1 MSKQS
6 QSPPRGDKPT
16 PTAPPP
22 PPAWRHWLWPLGLL
36 AAVVLFLFLPRV
48 SGVPSV
54 NLTYSQFLSDV
65 NAHKV
70 KTFTLD
76 NSTGSTAPGTG
87 TLKDGKDY
95 TTVVP
100 LPFAGTPLATT
111 LEKAGV
117 NIDAAPPSTGF
128 GTELLFLL
136 ISLLPIIFVFWLIRR
151 MSQAG
156 GAAGPLGGLTG
167 VGRARAKVFDAE
179 RPQTKFSDVAGY
191 ESAKREIS
199 EVVDFLK
206 HPERYRRLGAVA
218 PRGVLMVG
226 PPGTGKTL
234 MARAVAGEAEV
245 PFISVTGSSFV
256 ELFVGVGAA
265 RVRDLFAEARKRA
278 PCIIFIDEIDAIGQR
293 RASGGAYVSNDEREQ
308 TLNQLLAEMDGFD
321 TSQGIVVLGATN
333 RPEVLDPA
341 LLRPG
346 RFDRQIT
353 IPLPTLTERA
363 AILAVH
369 CKGKNLAPDV
379 DLDVVARGTP
389 GFSGAD
395 LANLVNEAAI
405 FAVRAG
411 RANIAM
417 VDFNDARDR
426 ILLGSRADSNL
437 LLPEEKRSVAIHESG
452 HALVAALSPHADP
465 VAKVTILPAGQA
477 LGVTEQLPLVEH
489 HLYGEDY
496 LNESLAVRLGGRAAE
511 LVVLGQGSTG
521 AANDLASATDLAT
534 KMVREF
540 GLSSKLGPVGYPEGG
555 SMFLGDGGGGPG
567 LSSRP
572 YAESTQAVIDQE
584 VGRLLREAEQRA
596 VTLIRTHQGDL
607 TRLADLLV
615 DKETVD
621 GDEVYRLLGLP
632 VPQHAPDGLEIAPG
646 RAAAGPPVP
655 SPAAVPDGEGTG
667 GGGTG
672 GGGSGGGGSGGGG
685 PAGERTGSGVP
696 ARGVHRT
703 VPAPGD
709 QSRPSTRGPNSQ
721 G

>member
-22 PPAWRHWLWPLGLL
+22 PPGWRHWLWP
-36 AAVVLFLFLPRV
+36 AALMVALVLFLFLPRF
-48 SGVPSV
+48 GGMTSV
-54 NLTYSQFLSDV
+54 NLTYSAFISDV
-65 NAHKV
+65 QAHKV

-76 NSTGSTAPGTG
+76 NSTGSTAPATG
-87 TLKDGKDY
+87 TLKNGDDY
-95 TTVVP
+95 TTVIP
-100 LPFAGTPLATT
+100 LPFAGTPLETT
-111 LEKAGV
+111 LQKAGV
-117 NIDAAPPSTGF
+117 QIDAAAPSSGL
-128 GTELLFLL
+128 GTELLYWIILL
-136 ISLLPIIFVFWLIRR
+136 APFIIVFWLVRR
-151 MSQAG
+151 MSRA
-156 GAAGPLGGLTG
+156 GAAGGPLGGLMG

-206 HPERYRRLGAVA
+206 RPERYQRLGAVA

-245 PFISVTGSSFV
+245 PFISVSGSSFV

-278 PCIIFIDEIDAIGQR
+278 PCIIFVDEIDAIGQR

-321 TSQGIVVLGATN
+321 TTSGIVVLGATN

-369 CKGKNLAPDV
+369 CKGKKLAPDV

-411 RANIAM
+411 RDNIAM
-417 VDFNDARDR
+417 EDFSDARDR

-437 LLPEEKRSVAIHESG
+437 LLPDEKRAVAIHESG

-521 AANDLASATDLAT
+521 ASNDLASATDLAI

-540 GLSSKLGPVGYPEGG
+540 GLSPKLGPVGYPEGG
-555 SMFLGDGGGGPG
+555 SMFLGGGGPV
-567 LSSRP
+567 SSRP
-572 YAESTQAVIDQE
+572 YSESTQAVIDGE
-584 VGRLLREAEQRA
+584 VSRLVREAEQRA
-596 VTLIRTHQGDL
+596 VMLIRTHQGDL
-607 TRLADLLV
+607 DRLAGLLV
-615 DKETVD
+615 EKETVD
-621 GDEVYRLLGLP
+621 GGEVYRLLGLP
-632 VPQHAPDGLEIAPG
+632 VPEHQPAGQEIAPG
-646 RAAAGPPVP
+646 RAAAAVAPVP
-655 SPAAVPDGEGTG
+655 SPAAVH
-667 GGGTG
+667 
-672 GGGSGGGGSGGGG
+672 
-685 PAGERTGSGVP
+685 GSGVDGSGVDGSGMHGSGMHGS
-696 ARGVHRT
+696 GVHGSGVHGSS
-703 VPAPGD
+703 VPDPD
-709 QSRPSTRGPNSQ
+709 PDPSQRDAQEPNRRG
-721 G
+721 

>member
-6 QSPPRGDKPT
+6 KPPPAGDKPT

-22 PPAWRHWLWPLGLL
+22 PPGWRHWLWPGALL
-36 AAVVLFLFLPRV
+36 VALVLFLFLPRFG
-48 SGVPSV
+48 GVTVV
-54 NLTYSQFLSDV
+54 NLSYSTFISDV
-65 NAHKV
+65 KAHEV

-76 NSTGSTAPGTG
+76 NSTGSTAPATG
-87 TLKDGKDY
+87 TLKNGKNY
-95 TTVVP
+95 TTVIP
-100 LPFAGTPLATT
+100 LPFAGTPLETT
-111 LEKAGV
+111 LQTANVEINA
-117 NIDAAPPSTGF
+117 AAPGSGL
-128 GTELLFLL
+128 GTQLLYWIILL
-136 ISLLPIIFVFWLIRR
+136 APFIVVFWLVRR
-151 MSQAG
+151 MSRAAG
-156 GAAGPLGGLTG
+156 GGGPLGGLMG

-206 HPERYRRLGAVA
+206 HPERYRRLGAVT

-308 TLNQLLAEMDGFD
+308 TLNQLLAEMDGFEEA
-321 TSQGIVVLGATN
+321 QGIVVLGATN

-369 CKGKNLAPDV
+369 SKGKHLAPDV

-405 FAVRAG
+405 NAVRAG
-411 RANIAM
+411 REQITMA
-417 VDFNDARDR
+417 DFNDARDR
-426 ILLGSRADSNL
+426 IILGSRGDSNL
-437 LLPEEKRSVAIHESG
+437 LLPEEKRAVAIHESG

-496 LNESLAVRLGGRAAE
+496 LTESLAVRLGGRAAE

-521 AANDLASATDLAT
+521 ASNDLASATDLAI

-555 SMFLGDGGGGPG
+555 SVFLGGGGGGPG

-572 YAESTQAVIDQE
+572 FSEATQATIDNE
-584 VGRLLREAEQRA
+584 VARLVREAEQTA
-596 VTLIRTHQGDL
+596 ITLIRTHQHDL
-607 TRLADLLV
+607 DRLSDLLV
-615 DKETVD
+615 EKETVD
-621 GDEVYRLLGLP
+621 GGEVYQLLGLA
-632 VPQHAPDGLEIAPG
+632 VPEHQPEGQAIAPG
-646 RAAAGPPVP
+646 RAAATVAT
-655 SPAAVPDGEGTG
+655 AAGAHTAGAHTAGAHTAGAHP
-667 GGGTG
+667 
-672 GGGSGGGGSGGGG
+672 GG
-685 PAGERTGSGVP
+685 PQGA
-696 ARGVHRT
+696 
-703 VPAPGD
+703 
-709 QSRPSTRGPNSQ
+709 STHGAETHSASATPNSSRAATPPDQ
-721 G
+721 PPTDGPG

>member
-6 QSPPRGDKPT
+6 KPPPPGDKPT

-22 PPAWRHWLWPLGLL
+22 PPGWRHWLWP
-36 AAVVLFLFLPRV
+36 AALMAALVLFLFLPRF
-48 SGVPSV
+48 GGETTV
-54 NLTYSQFLSDV
+54 NLSYSTFISDV

-76 NSTGSTAPGTG
+76 NSTGSTAPATG
-87 TLKDGKDY
+87 TLNGGKNY
-95 TTVVP
+95 TTVIP
-100 LPFAGTPLATT
+100 LPFAGTPLETT
-111 LEKAGV
+111 LQNANVEINA
-117 NIDAAPPSTGF
+117 AAPGSGF
-128 GTELLFLL
+128 GTQVLYWIILLAPFL
-136 ISLLPIIFVFWLIRR
+136 IVFWLIRR
-151 MSQAG
+151 MARAG
-156 GAAGPLGGLTG
+156 GAAGPLGGLMG

-206 HPERYRRLGAVA
+206 HAERYRRLGAVA

-245 PFISVTGSSFV
+245 PFISVTGSGFV

-265 RVRDLFAEARKRA
+265 RVRDLFTEARKRA

-353 IPLPTLTERA
+353 IPLPTLSERA

-379 DLDVVARGTP
+379 DLNVVARGTP

-411 RANIAM
+411 RENIAM

-437 LLPEEKRSVAIHESG
+437 LLPEEKRAVAIHESG

-521 AANDLASATDLAT
+521 AANDLASATDLAI

-555 SMFLGDGGGGPG
+555 SMFLGGGGGPG

-572 YAESTQAVIDQE
+572 YAESTQAVVDQE
-584 VGRLLREAEQRA
+584 VARLLREAEQRA

-607 TRLADLLV
+607 NRLSGLLV
-615 DKETVD
+615 DRETVD

-632 VPQHAPDGLEIAPG
+632 VPEHVPEGQEIAPG
-646 RAAAGPPVP
+646 RAAAASPVP
-655 SPAAVPDGEGTG
+655 SPATVPG
-667 GGGTG
+667 GG
-672 GGGSGGGGSGGGG
+672 
-685 PAGERTGSGVP
+685 VP
-696 ARGVHRT
+696 HGGVHSSI
-703 VPAPGD
+703 PSPGD
-709 QSRPSTRGPNSQ
+709 QSRPNAQGPNSP

>member
-6 QSPPRGDKPT
+6 KPPPPGDKPA

-22 PPAWRHWLWPLGLL
+22 PPGWRHWLWPLALI
-36 AAVVLFLFLPRV
+36 AALVLFLFLPRF
-48 SGVPSV
+48 GGITTV
-54 NLTYSQFLSDV
+54 NLSYSTFISDV
-65 NAHKV
+65 HANKV

-76 NSTGSTAPGTG
+76 NSTGSTAPATG
-87 TLKDGKDY
+87 TLKNGKNY
-95 TTVVP
+95 TTVIP
-100 LPFAGTPLATT
+100 LPFAGTPLETT
-111 LEKAGV
+111 LQSADVEINA
-117 NIDAAPPSTGF
+117 AAPSSGL
-128 GTELLFLL
+128 GTELLYWIILL
-136 ISLLPIIFVFWLIRR
+136 APFIVVFWLVRR
-151 MSQAG
+151 MSRA
-156 GAAGPLGGLTG
+156 GAAGGPLGGLMG

-278 PCIIFIDEIDAIGQR
+278 PCIIFVDEIDAIGQR

-353 IPLPTLTERA
+353 IPLPTLAERA

-369 CKGKNLAPDV
+369 CQGKKLAPDV

-405 FAVRAG
+405 FAVRAS
-411 RANIAM
+411 RDNIAM
-417 VDFNDARDR
+417 VDFSDARDR
-426 ILLGSRADSNL
+426 IILGSRADSNL
-437 LLPEEKRSVAIHESG
+437 LLPEEKRAVAIHESG

-521 AANDLASATDLAT
+521 AANDLASATDLAI

-555 SMFLGDGGGGPG
+555 SVFLGGGGGPG

-572 YAESTQAVIDQE
+572 YAESTQAVIDSE
-584 VGRLLREAEQRA
+584 VSRLVREAEQNA
-596 VTLIRTHQGDL
+596 VSLIRAHQRDL
-607 TRLADLLV
+607 DRLADLLV
-615 DKETVD
+615 EKETVD
-621 GDEVYRLLGLP
+621 GDEVYRLLGLA
-632 VPQHAPDGLEIAPG
+632 VPEHQPAGREIAPG
-646 RAAAGPPVP
+646 RAAATAPGPGAVPRGSLHAAPVHDGGVHDGGAHHGSAPPVP
-655 SPAAVPDGEGTG
+655 ADPPPPD
-667 GGGTG
+667 
-672 GGGSGGGGSGGGG
+672 
-685 PAGERTGSGVP
+685 
-696 ARGVHRT
+696 ARG
-703 VPAPGD
+703 
-709 QSRPSTRGPNSQ
+709 
-721 G
+721 

>member
-6 QSPPRGDKPT
+6 KAPPPGDKPT

-22 PPAWRHWLWPLGLL
+22 PPGWRHWLWPAALL
-36 AAVVLFLFLPRV
+36 AALVLFLFLPRFG
-48 SGVPSV
+48 GVTSV
-54 NLTYSQFLSDV
+54 NLSYSTFISDV
-65 NAHKV
+65 QAHKV

-76 NSTGSTAPGTG
+76 NSTGSTAPATG
-87 TLKDGKDY
+87 TLKDGKNY
-95 TTVVP
+95 TTVIP
-100 LPFAGTPLATT
+100 LPFAGTPLETT
-111 LEKAGV
+111 LQNANVEINA
-117 NIDAAPPSTGF
+117 AAPGTGL
-128 GTELLFLL
+128 GTQLLYWIILLAPFFL
-136 ISLLPIIFVFWLIRR
+136 VFWLIRR
-151 MSQAG
+151 MARAG
-156 GAAGPLGGLTG
+156 GAAGPLGGIMG

-191 ESAKREIS
+191 ESAKREIG

-206 HPERYRRLGAVA
+206 RPERYRRLGAVA

-333 RPEVLDPA
+333 RPEILDPA

-353 IPLPTLTERA
+353 IPLPNLTERA

-369 CKGKNLAPDV
+369 CQGKKLAPDV
-379 DLDVVARGTP
+379 DLNVVARGTP

-411 RANIAM
+411 RDEITMA
-417 VDFNDARDR
+417 DFNDARER

-437 LLPEEKRSVAIHESG
+437 LLPEEKRAVAIHESG

-555 SMFLGDGGGGPG
+555 SAFLGGGGGPA

-572 YAESTQAVIDQE
+572 YAESTQAMIDAE
-584 VGRLLREAEQRA
+584 VSRLLREAEQRA

-607 TRLADLLV
+607 DRLSDLLV
-615 DKETVD
+615 DQETVD
-621 GDEVYRLLGLP
+621 GEEVYRLLGLP
-632 VPQHAPDGLEIAPG
+632 VPEHVPEGQEIAPG
-646 RAAAGPPVP
+646 RAAAAAASHSPSPVP
-655 SPAAVPDGEGTG
+655 G
-667 GGGTG
+667 GGVR
-672 GGGSGGGGSGGGG
+672 SSD
-685 PAGERTGSGVP
+685 
-696 ARGVHRT
+696 GVHSHS
-703 VPAPGD
+703 APGAPAD
-709 QSRPSTRGPNSQ
+709 QSPRDPQ

>member
-1 MSKQS
+1 
-6 QSPPRGDKPT
+6 
-16 PTAPPP
+16 
-22 PPAWRHWLWPLGLL
+22 LWP
-36 AAVVLFLFLPRV
+36 AALMVALVLFLFLPRF
-48 SGVPSV
+48 GGMTSV
-54 NLTYSQFLSDV
+54 NLTYSAFISDV
-65 NAHKV
+65 QAHKV

-76 NSTGSTAPGTG
+76 NSTGSTAPATG
-87 TLKDGKDY
+87 TLKNGDDY
-95 TTVVP
+95 TTVIP
-100 LPFAGTPLATT
+100 LPFAGTPLETT
-111 LEKAGV
+111 LQKAGV
-117 NIDAAPPSTGF
+117 QIDAAAPSSGL
-128 GTELLFLL
+128 GTELLYWIILL
-136 ISLLPIIFVFWLIRR
+136 APFIIVFWLVRR
-151 MSQAG
+151 MSRA
-156 GAAGPLGGLTG
+156 GAAGGPLGGLMG

-206 HPERYRRLGAVA
+206 RPERYQRLGAVA

-245 PFISVTGSSFV
+245 PFISVSGSSFV

-278 PCIIFIDEIDAIGQR
+278 PCIIFVDEIDAIGQR

-321 TSQGIVVLGATN
+321 TTSGIVVLGATN

-369 CKGKNLAPDV
+369 CKGKKLAPDV

-411 RANIAM
+411 RDNIAM
-417 VDFNDARDR
+417 EDFSDARDR

-437 LLPEEKRSVAIHESG
+437 LLPDEKRAVAIHESG

-521 AANDLASATDLAT
+521 ASNDLASATDLAI

-540 GLSSKLGPVGYPEGG
+540 GLSPKLGPVGYPEGG
-555 SMFLGDGGGGPG
+555 SMFLGGGGPV
-567 LSSRP
+567 SSRP
-572 YAESTQAVIDQE
+572 YSESTQAVIDGE
-584 VGRLLREAEQRA
+584 VSRLVREAEQRA
-596 VTLIRTHQGDL
+596 VMLIRTHQGDL
-607 TRLADLLV
+607 DRLAGLLV
-615 DKETVD
+615 EKETVD
-621 GDEVYRLLGLP
+621 GGEVYRLLGLP
-632 VPQHAPDGLEIAPG
+632 VPEHQPAGQEIAPG
-646 RAAAGPPVP
+646 RAAAAVAPVP
-655 SPAAVPDGEGTG
+655 SPAAVH
-667 GGGTG
+667 
-672 GGGSGGGGSGGGG
+672 
-685 PAGERTGSGVP
+685 GSGVDGSGVDGSGMHGS
-696 ARGVHRT
+696 GVHGSGVHGSGVHGSS
-703 VPAPGD
+703 VPDPD
-709 QSRPSTRGPNSQ
+709 PDPSQRDAQEPNRRG
-721 G
+721 

>member
-6 QSPPRGDKPT
+6 QPPPRGDKPT

-22 PPAWRHWLWPLGLL
+22 PPGWRHWLWPIALL
-36 AAVVLFLFLPRV
+36 AALVLFFFLPRFG
-48 SGVPSV
+48 GVTSV
-54 NLTYSQFLSDV
+54 NLTYSTFISDV
-65 NAHKV
+65 QAHKV

-87 TLKDGKDY
+87 TLKNGDDY
-95 TTVVP
+95 TTVIP
-100 LPFAGTPLATT
+100 LPFAGTPLETT
-111 LEKAGV
+111 LQKSGV
-117 NIDAAPPSTGF
+117 QIDAAAPSSGL
-128 GTELLFLL
+128 GTELLYWIILL
-136 ISLLPIIFVFWLIRR
+136 APFIIVFWLIRR
-151 MSQAG
+151 MSRAG
-156 GAAGPLGGLTG
+156 GAAGGPLGGLMG

-206 HPERYRRLGAVA
+206 RPERYQRLGAVA

-245 PFISVTGSSFV
+245 PFISVSGSSFV

-265 RVRDLFAEARKRA
+265 RVRDLFTEARKRA

-333 RPEVLDPA
+333 RPEILDPA

-379 DLDVVARGTP
+379 DLNVVARGTP

-405 FAVRAG
+405 FAVRAS
-411 RANIAM
+411 RENIAM
-417 VDFNDARDR
+417 VDFNDARER

-437 LLPEEKRSVAIHESG
+437 LLPEEKRAVAIHESG

-555 SMFLGDGGGGPG
+555 SMFLGNGGGPG

-572 YAESTQAVIDQE
+572 FAESTQAVIDQE

-596 VTLIRTHQGDL
+596 VTLVRTHQGDL
-607 TRLADLLV
+607 DRLADLLV
-615 DKETVD
+615 DRETVD
-621 GDEVYRLLGLP
+621 GNEVYKILGLP
-632 VPQHAPDGLEIAPG
+632 VPEHQPEGRQIAPG
-646 RAAAGPPVP
+646 RAAASPVP
-655 SPAAVPDGEGTG
+655 GPAPAAVPG
-667 GGGTG
+667 GDAHRPG
-672 GGGSGGGGSGGGG
+672 
-685 PAGERTGSGVP
+685 
-696 ARGVHRT
+696 GVH
-703 VPAPGD
+703 
-709 QSRPSTRGPNSQ
+709 STSVRDGQADHPPRD
-721 G
+721 GHG

>member
-1 MSKQS
+1 MTKQS
-6 QSPPRGDKPT
+6 KPAPPGSKPT

-22 PPAWRHWLWPLGLL
+22 PPGWRHWLWPLALL
-36 AAVVLFLFLPRV
+36 AALVLFLFLPRF
-48 SGVPSV
+48 GGITTV
-54 NLTYSQFLSDV
+54 NLSYSTFISDV
-65 NAHKV
+65 QAHQV

-76 NSTGSTAPGTG
+76 NSTGSTAPATG
-87 TLKDGKDY
+87 TLKNGKNY
-95 TTVVP
+95 TTVIP
-100 LPFAGTPLATT
+100 LPFAGTPLETT
-111 LEKAGV
+111 LQTAKVEINA
-117 NIDAAPPSTGF
+117 AAPSSGL
-128 GTELLFLL
+128 GTQLLYWIILL
-136 ISLLPIIFVFWLIRR
+136 APFIVVFWLIRR
-151 MSQAG
+151 MSRAG
-156 GAAGPLGGLTG
+156 AAAGPLGGIMG

-206 HPERYRRLGAVA
+206 HPERYRRLGAVT

-293 RASGGAYVSNDEREQ
+293 RAGSGAVVSNDEREQ
-308 TLNQLLAEMDGFD
+308 TLNQLLSEMDGFD
-321 TSQGIVVLGATN
+321 EAQGIVVLGATN

-353 IPLPTLTERA
+353 IPLPTLPERA

-369 CKGKNLAPDV
+369 CRGKHLDPDV

-405 FAVRAG
+405 NAVRAG
-411 RANIAM
+411 RDSITMAN
-417 VDFNDARDR
+417 FNDARDR
-426 ILLGSRADSNL
+426 IILGSRGDSNL
-437 LLPEEKRSVAIHESG
+437 LLPEEKRAVAIHESG
-452 HALVAALSPHADP
+452 HAMVAALSPHADP
-465 VAKVTILPAGQA
+465 VAKVTILPSGQA

-496 LNESLAVRLGGRAAE
+496 LTESLAVRLGGRAAE

-521 AANDLASATDLAT
+521 ASNDLASATELAI

-555 SMFLGDGGGGPG
+555 SVFLGGGGGNG

-572 YAESTQAVIDQE
+572 FSEATQAVIDSE
-584 VGRLLREAEQRA
+584 VSRLVREAEQTA
-596 VTLIRTHQGDL
+596 VTLIRTHQRDL
-607 TRLADLLV
+607 DRLADLLV
-615 DKETVD
+615 EKETVD
-621 GDEVYRLLGLP
+621 GAEVYRLLGLS
-632 VPQHAPDGLEIAPG
+632 VPEHQPEGREIAPG
-646 RAAAGPPVP
+646 RAAA
-655 SPAAVPDGEGTG
+655 AA
-667 GGGTG
+667 
-672 GGGSGGGGSGGGG
+672 
-685 PAGERTGSGVP
+685 GVP
-696 ARGVHRT
+696 AASSAA
-703 VPAPGD
+703 APGASTHNAGTHNAGTHNAGTQSAGTHSTSAARGSGRPAAPAD
-709 QSRPSTRGPNSQ
+709 QPPPDVAG
-721 G
+721 

>member
-22 PPAWRHWLWPLGLL
+22 PPGWRHWLWPVALI
-36 AAVVLFLFLPRV
+36 AALVLFLFLPRFG
-48 SGVPSV
+48 GVTTV
-54 NLTYSQFLSDV
+54 NLSYSTFISDV
-65 NAHKV
+65 KAHEV

-76 NSTGSTAPGTG
+76 NSTGSTAPATG
-87 TLKDGKDY
+87 TLRNGKNY
-95 TTVVP
+95 TTVIP
-100 LPFAGTPLATT
+100 LPFAGTPLENT
-111 LEKAGV
+111 LQTSGV
-117 NIDAAPPSTGF
+117 QIDAAAPSSGL
-128 GTELLFLL
+128 GTQVLYWIILLAPFLL
-136 ISLLPIIFVFWLIRR
+136 VFWLIRR
-151 MSQAG
+151 MSRAG
-156 GAAGPLGGLTG
+156 GAAGPLGGIMG

-206 HPERYRRLGAVA
+206 HAERYRRLGAVA

-265 RVRDLFAEARKRA
+265 RVRDLFTEARKRA

-333 RPEVLDPA
+333 RPEILDPA

-346 RFDRQIT
+346 RFDRQVT

-369 CKGKNLAPDV
+369 SKGKNLAPDV
-379 DLDVVARGTP
+379 DLNVVARGTP

-411 RANIAM
+411 RENIAM

-437 LLPEEKRSVAIHESG
+437 LLPEEKRAVAIHESG
-452 HALVAALSPHADP
+452 HALIAALSPHADP

-534 KMVREF
+534 RMVREF

-555 SMFLGDGGGGPG
+555 SMLLGSGGGPG

-584 VGRLLREAEQRA
+584 VSRLLREAEQRA

-607 TRLADLLV
+607 TRLSDLLV
-615 DKETVD
+615 ERETVD

-632 VPQHAPDGLEIAPG
+632 VPEHQLEGQEIAPG
-646 RAAAGPPVP
+646 RAAASPVP
-655 SPAAVPDGEGTG
+655 APAAVP
-667 GGGTG
+667 
-672 GGGSGGGGSGGGG
+672 SGDAHRPG
-685 PAGERTGSGVP
+685 
-696 ARGVHRT
+696 GVHSSSVRDGQADH
-703 VPAPGD
+703 PPRDAHG
-709 QSRPSTRGPNSQ
+709 
-721 G
+721 

>member
-1 MSKQS
+1 
-6 QSPPRGDKPT
+6 
-16 PTAPPP
+16 
-22 PPAWRHWLWPLGLL
+22 
-36 AAVVLFLFLPRV
+36 
-48 SGVPSV
+48 
-54 NLTYSQFLSDV
+54 
-65 NAHKV
+65 
-70 KTFTLD
+70 
-76 NSTGSTAPGTG
+76 
-87 TLKDGKDY
+87 
-95 TTVVP
+95 
-100 LPFAGTPLATT
+100 
-111 LEKAGV
+111 
-117 NIDAAPPSTGF
+117 
-128 GTELLFLL
+128 
-136 ISLLPIIFVFWLIRR
+136 
-151 MSQAG
+151 
-156 GAAGPLGGLTG
+156 
-167 VGRARAKVFDAE
+167 
-179 RPQTKFSDVAGY
+179 
-191 ESAKREIS
+191 
-199 EVVDFLK
+199 
-206 HPERYRRLGAVA
+206 
-218 PRGVLMVG
+218 MVG

-265 RVRDLFAEARKRA
+265 RVRDLFTEARKRA
-278 PCIIFIDEIDAIGQR
+278 PCIIFVDEIDAIGSR

-321 TSQGIVVLGATN
+321 TTQGIVVLGATN

-353 IPLPTLTERA
+353 IPLPTLAERA

-369 CKGKNLAPDV
+369 SQGKQLAPDV
-379 DLDVVARGTP
+379 DLNVVARGTP

-411 RANIAM
+411 RENIAM
-417 VDFNDARDR
+417 ADFNDARER

-437 LLPEEKRSVAIHESG
+437 LLPEEKRAVAIHESG

-555 SMFLGDGGGGPG
+555 SVFLGGGGPG
-567 LSSRP
+567 MSSRP
-572 YAESTQAVIDQE
+572 YAESTQAVIDAE
-584 VGRLLREAEQRA
+584 VSRLLREAEERA
-596 VTLIRTHQGDL
+596 VTLIRMHQGDL
-607 TRLADLLV
+607 DRLADLLV
-615 DKETVD
+615 ERETVD
-621 GDEVYRLLGLP
+621 GDEVYRLLGLA
-632 VPQHAPDGLEIAPG
+632 VPAHQPEGQQIAPG
-646 RAAAGPPVP
+646 RAAVT
-655 SPAAVPDGEGTG
+655 AAPRPDG
-667 GGGTG
+667 
-672 GGGSGGGGSGGGG
+672 
-685 PAGERTGSGVP
+685 
-696 ARGVHRT
+696 
-703 VPAPGD
+703 
-709 QSRPSTRGPNSQ
+709 Q

>member
-22 PPAWRHWLWPLGLL
+22 PPGWRHWLWP
-36 AAVVLFLFLPRV
+36 AALMVALVLFLFLPRFG
-48 SGVPSV
+48 GVTSV
-54 NLTYSQFLSDV
+54 NLSYSTFISDV
-65 NAHKV
+65 QAHKV

-76 NSTGSTAPGTG
+76 NSTGSTAPATG
-87 TLKDGKDY
+87 TLKNGDDY
-95 TTVVP
+95 TTVIP
-100 LPFAGTPLATT
+100 LPFAGTPLETT
-111 LEKAGV
+111 LQKAGV
-117 NIDAAPPSTGF
+117 QIDAAAPSSGL
-128 GTELLFLL
+128 GTELLYWIILL
-136 ISLLPIIFVFWLIRR
+136 APFIIVFWLVRR
-151 MSQAG
+151 MSRA
-156 GAAGPLGGLTG
+156 GAAGGPLGGLMG

-206 HPERYRRLGAVA
+206 RPERYQRLGAVA

-245 PFISVTGSSFV
+245 PFISVSGSSFV

-278 PCIIFIDEIDAIGQR
+278 PCIIFVDEIDAIGQR

-321 TSQGIVVLGATN
+321 TTSGIVVLGATN

-369 CKGKNLAPDV
+369 CKGKKLAPDV

-411 RANIAM
+411 RDNIAM
-417 VDFNDARDR
+417 EDFNDARDR

-437 LLPEEKRSVAIHESG
+437 LLPEEKRAVAIHESG

-521 AANDLASATDLAT
+521 ASNDLASATDLAI

-540 GLSSKLGPVGYPEGG
+540 GLSPKLGPVGYPEGG
-555 SMFLGDGGGGPG
+555 SMFLGGGGPV
-567 LSSRP
+567 SSRP
-572 YAESTQAVIDQE
+572 YSESTQAVIDGE
-584 VGRLLREAEQRA
+584 VSRLVREAEQRA

-607 TRLADLLV
+607 DRLADLLV
-615 DKETVD
+615 ERETVD
-621 GDEVYRLLGLP
+621 GEEVYRLLGLP
-632 VPQHAPDGLEIAPG
+632 VPEHQPAGQAIAPG
-646 RAAAGPPVP
+646 RVAAAAAPVP
-655 SPAAVPDGEGTG
+655 SPAAAHGSRV
-667 GGGTG
+667 
-672 GGGSGGGGSGGGG
+672 GGSGVH
-685 PAGERTGSGVP
+685 GSGVHHSSVP
-696 ARGVHRT
+696 GPHPDPSQRDAQEPNRRG
-703 VPAPGD
+703 
-709 QSRPSTRGPNSQ
+709 
-721 G
+721 

>member
-6 QSPPRGDKPT
+6 KPPPPGDKPT

-22 PPAWRHWLWPLGLL
+22 PPGWRHWLWPLALI
-36 AAVVLFLFLPRV
+36 AALVLFLFLPRF
-48 SGVPSV
+48 GGITTV
-54 NLTYSQFLSDV
+54 NLSYSTFISDV
-65 NAHKV
+65 HANKV

-76 NSTGSTAPGTG
+76 NSTGSTAPATG
-87 TLKDGKDY
+87 TLKNGKNY
-95 TTVVP
+95 TTVIP
-100 LPFAGTPLATT
+100 LPFAGTPLETT
-111 LEKAGV
+111 LQSANVEINA
-117 NIDAAPPSTGF
+117 AAPSSGL
-128 GTELLFLL
+128 GTELLYWIILL
-136 ISLLPIIFVFWLIRR
+136 APFIVVFWLVRR
-151 MSQAG
+151 MSRA
-156 GAAGPLGGLTG
+156 GAAGGPLGGLMG

-199 EVVDFLK
+199 EVVNFLK

-278 PCIIFIDEIDAIGQR
+278 PCIIFVDEIDAIGQR

-353 IPLPTLTERA
+353 IPLPTLAERA

-369 CKGKNLAPDV
+369 CQGKKLAPDV

-405 FAVRAG
+405 FAVRAS
-411 RANIAM
+411 RDNIAM
-417 VDFNDARDR
+417 ADFSDARDR
-426 ILLGSRADSNL
+426 IILGSRADSNL
-437 LLPEEKRSVAIHESG
+437 LLPEEKRAVAIHESG

-521 AANDLASATDLAT
+521 AANDLASATDLAI

-555 SMFLGDGGGGPG
+555 SVFLGGGGGPG

-572 YAESTQAVIDQE
+572 YAESTQAVIDSE
-584 VGRLLREAEQRA
+584 VSRLVREAEQNA
-596 VTLIRTHQGDL
+596 VSLIRAHQRDL
-607 TRLADLLV
+607 DRLADLLV
-615 DKETVD
+615 EKETVD
-621 GDEVYRLLGLP
+621 GDEVYRLLGLA
-632 VPQHAPDGLEIAPG
+632 VPEHQPAGREIAPG
-646 RAAAGPPVP
+646 RAAATAPGPGAVPGEACTLLRVHDAGAHDGSAHDGGAHDGGVHHSSAPPVP
-655 SPAAVPDGEGTG
+655 ADPPPPD
-667 GGGTG
+667 
-672 GGGSGGGGSGGGG
+672 
-685 PAGERTGSGVP
+685 
-696 ARGVHRT
+696 ARG
-703 VPAPGD
+703 
-709 QSRPSTRGPNSQ
+709 
-721 G
+721 